1 MRITQKIQL
10 RAARAGIFA
19 LLLGVSGGFACA
31 QNGPPSI
38 TSQPASRTV
47 TVGQTATFSVKAI
60 GEIPMSFQ
68 WRMNGSAISGARSY
82 TYTTPATTSA
92 YNGAKYTV
100 VVTDFSGSTTSATA
114 VLTVNPP
121 PAAVLS
127 SSSTSLSFGSVD
139 VSSPSTKSIT
149 LKNTG
154 NASATISNVTVAG
167 AGFSASGVSSGLILA
182 SGQSATLDA
191 TFDPGA
197 GGAASGSITIKSN
210 AKNSP
215 TVISLSGTGVAQ
227 TSYSVSL
234 NWAPS
239 SSSVVGYNVYSGTS
253 SGGPYT
259 KLTSSPVDATSYTDK
274 SVQSG
279 QTYYFVVTAVNS
291 EKQESAYSKQAS
303 AVIP

>member
-1 MRITQKIQL
+1 MRIFQRIQL
-10 RAARAGIFA
+10 QAARAAIFA
-19 LLLGVSGGFACA
+19 ALLGVSGAVA
-31 QNGPPSI
+31 HAAPSI
-38 TSQPASRTV
+38 LSQPASRTV
-47 TVGQTATFSVKAI
+47 TVGQTATFTVKAL
-60 GEIPMSFQ
+60 GEIPLSFQ
-68 WRMNGSAISGARSY
+68 WYVNGSAISGAKSY

-100 VVTDFSGSTTSATA
+100 VIKDGTGTTTSAAA
-114 VLTVNPP
+114 VLTVDAAS
-121 PAAVLS
+121 AAVLS
-127 SSSTSLSFGSVD
+127 SSSTGLVFGSID
-139 VSSPSTKSIT
+139 VSTTGNINLT

-154 NASATISNVTVAG
+154 NATATISSVTVSG
-167 AGFSASGVSSGLILA
+167 AGFSASGLSAGTILQ
-182 SGQSATLDA
+182 SGQSV
-191 TFDPGA
+191 TFD
-197 GGAASGSITIKSN
+197 AAFDPAASGVSSGSITIKSN
-210 AKNSP
+210 ATNSP

-234 NWAPS
+234 SWAPS
-239 SSSVVGYNVYSGTS
+239 ASSVVGYNVYSGTV